1 MKIIALIPARSGSK
15 RIKNKNIKNFFGKP
29 LIAYSIKLAIKS
41 KLFDK
46 VIVSTDSKKIAKIAK
61 KYGAVVPFLRPKKI
75 SNDYA
80 VDQDVINH
88 FLEYA
93 KTSKIKVNI
102 LCYLYATAPLL
113 KSSTLHKCYK
123 LLIKSNYPKVATVC
137 KFPHPIER
145 ALIKNKK
152 GEIIFK
158 NKKFIN
164 YRSQNF
170 KEYYHDT
177 GQCYW
182 FNLSKINN
190 FAKKNWIKTLAIEL
204 NQYDFQ
210 DLDTINDFNT
220 LRKLY
225 KINKLK

>member
-1 MKIIALIPARSGSK
+1 MKVCLIPARGGSK
-15 RIKNKNIKNFFGKP
+15 RIKNKNIKKFFGEP
-29 LIAYSIKLAIKS
+29 LIAYAIKLAIKS

-46 VIVSTDSKKIAKIAK
+46 VIVSTDSKKIAKIAE
-61 KYGAVVPFLRPKKI
+61 KYGATVPFLRPKKI

-80 VDQDVINH
+80 VDKDVINH

-93 KTSKIKVNI
+93 KTNKIKINI
-102 LCYLYATAPLL
+102 LCYLYATTPLL

-123 LLIKSNYPKVATVC
+123 LLIKSKYPKVTTIC
-137 KFPHPIER
+137 KFPHSIER

-152 GEIIFK
+152 GEISFK

-170 KEYYHDT
+170 REHYHDT

-182 FNLSKINN
+182 FNINNINN
-190 FAKKNWIKTLAIEL
+190 FIKQKWIKTLAVEL
-204 NQYDFQ
+204 NKYDFQ
-210 DLDTINDFNT
+210 DLDTINDFNI
-220 LRKLY
+220 LSKLY